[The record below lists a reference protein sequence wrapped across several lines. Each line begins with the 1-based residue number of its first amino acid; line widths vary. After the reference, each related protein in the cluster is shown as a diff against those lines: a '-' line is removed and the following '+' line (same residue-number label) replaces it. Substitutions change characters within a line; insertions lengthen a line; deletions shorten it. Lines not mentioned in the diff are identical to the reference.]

1 MNFTQITNM
10 KLIAACVLFL
20 LCKNSFSQDYYMLV
34 GTYNSPQS
42 EGIYV
47 YKFNSTDGSAV
58 PVSNV
63 KTSNPSFLAVSPKN
77 KYVYAVYEN
86 AADNGKGGS
95 VSSFSFDKTTG
106 ILKPIS
112 VQSSEGDHPCYVT
125 IDSKD
130 KWVLAANYT
139 SGSLSVLPVTKKGKL
154 SKAIQVVQH
163 SGSGPDT
170 TRQKSPHVHG
180 VFYKPNSQYVYV
192 TDLGIDKV
200 MIYTQHKRK
209 GKLSPGKTSFA
220 ATDAGS
226 GPRHLDFHPNGKY
239 VYLLNELTGSISVLQ
254 DKGDEGLSEIQ
265 NHSALPLTYKGKAS
279 SADIHISPDGKFLYV
294 SNRGTSNSIGIFSIN
309 AATGMITL
317 VDHQYTEGE
326 TPRNFNFDP
335 TGNFLLVANQNS
347 NSIVVFKRDIAT
359 GLLTDTGKRITVGK
373 PVCIKWIPVN

>member
-1 MNFTQITNM
+1 M
-10 KLIAACVLFL
+10 KLIAACALFL
-20 LCKNSFSQDYYMLV
+20 LSRNVFSQDYYMLV

-58 PVSNV
+58 LTSNA

-77 KYVYAVYEN
+77 KYVYAVYED

-106 ILKPIS
+106 VLKPIS

-154 SKAIQVVQH
+154 GEAIQVIQH
-163 SGSGPDT
+163 SGSGPDS

-180 VFYKPNSQYVYV
+180 VFLKPNSPYVYV

-200 MIYTQHKRK
+200 MIYSQHKRK
-209 GKLSPGKTSFA
+209 GKLSAGKANFVA
-220 ATDAGS
+220 DPGS

-239 VYLLNELTGSISVLQ
+239 VYLLNELAGAIVVLS
-254 DKGDEGLSEIQ
+254 DNGEGTLNEIQ

-279 SADIHISPDGKFLYV
+279 SADIHVSPDGKFLYV

-309 AATGMITL
+309 AETGMITL

-335 TGNFLLVANQNS
+335 TGKFLLVANQNS
-347 NSIVVFKRDIAT
+347 NAIVVFKRDLTT
-359 GLLTDTGKRITVGK
+359 GLLSDTGKRINVGK
-373 PVCIKWIPVN
+373 PVCIKWIPAN